1 MKDNFI
7 IHLSFYDA
15 VMTLTDE
22 QAGHLFKALME
33 YAKSDTITKF
43 NDPVVSFAFR
53 AMSSQI
59 SASNKKYHDKCEQNR
74 RNILKRYT
82 NVDKDNDGNNE
93 VPSNTPATNEYERIQ
108 PNTNVYESYD
118 RIPIDR
124 EIDKIDKIDKI
135 DRKDRENNIAED
147 KSSVSSWDDSS
158 CVMNYWNNS
167 VKAHGSA
174 IRPLKVMSDKR
185 RAAVRARLHE
195 CKRDI
200 TQIYRMIDNA
210 MTSAFLNGKNKDSK
224 IFTFDQLFTPSMFGK
239 TLEGN
244 FNDAPAQPSQTAQ
257 LIEESKVVVDKE
269 ANARER
275 YMQMIAIYK
284 NNPKSMAVAPLMD
297 AYRNGVL
304 KSLGIY
310 FTP

>member
-22 QAGHLFKALME
+22 QAGSLFKSLME
-33 YAKSDTITKF
+33 YSKSGQAVEF
-43 NDPVVSFAFR
+43 SDPIVSFAFR

-74 RNILKRYT
+74 QNILKRYT
-82 NVDKDNDGNNE
+82 NVGKGNDGSTE
-93 VPSNTPATNEYERIQ
+93 VQPNTPATNEYERIQ
-108 PNTNVYESYD
+108 PNTNVYESYE

-124 EIDKIDKIDKI
+124 EIDKIEKI
-135 DRKDRENNIAED
+135 DRKDRDNIAED
-147 KSSVSSWDDSS
+147 KSSVSSCDDSS
-158 CVMNYWNNS
+158 CVMNYWNQAI
-167 VKAHGSA
+167 KTHRSA
-174 IRPLKVMSDKR
+174 IRPLKVMSDR
-185 RAAVRARLHE
+185 RRKAVRARLHE
-195 CKRDI
+195 CKGDI
-200 TQIYRMIDNA
+200 TQIYHMIDNA
-210 MTSAFLNGKNKDSK
+210 MTSAFLNGRNKDSK
-224 IFTFDQLFTPSMFGK
+224 IFTFDQLFAPAMFGK

-244 FNDAPAQPSQTAQ
+244 FNDAPAAAQPSATAQ
-257 LIEESKVVVDKE
+257 LIEDSKVVVDKE
-269 ANARER
+269 ANARQR

-284 NNPKSMAVAPLMD
+284 SNPKSMAVAPLMD

-304 KSLGIY
+304 KSLGID

>member
-15 VMTLTDE
+15 IMTLTDE
-22 QAGHLFKALME
+22 QAGGLFKALMD
-33 YAKSDTITKF
+33 YARSGHAVKF
-43 NDPVVSFAFR
+43 SDPVVSFAFQ

-74 RNILKRYT
+74 QNILKRYT
-82 NVDKDNDGNNE
+82 NVGKSNDGSTE
-93 VPSNTPATNEYERIQ
+93 VQSNTSDTTEYERIQ
-108 PNTNVYESYD
+108 PNTNVYESYE

-124 EIDKIDKIDKI
+124 EIDKIEKI

-147 KSSVSSWDDSS
+147 KSSVSSCDDSS
-158 CVMNYWNNS
+158 CVMNYWNQAI
-167 VKAHGSA
+167 KTHRSA
-174 IRPLKVMSDKR
+174 IRPLKVMSNKR
-185 RAAVRARLHE
+185 QAAIRARLHE
-195 CKRDI
+195 CGGDI
-200 TQIYRMIDNA
+200 NQIYRMIDNA
-210 MTSAFLNGKNKDSK
+210 VTSAFLNGRNKDSK
-224 IFTFDQLFTPSMFGK
+224 IFTFDQLFAPAMFGK

-244 FNDAPAQPSQTAQ
+244 FNDAPVAAQPSTTAK
-257 LIEESKVVVDKE
+257 LIEDSKVVVDKE
-269 ANARER
+269 ATARQR

-304 KSLGIY
+304 KSLGID